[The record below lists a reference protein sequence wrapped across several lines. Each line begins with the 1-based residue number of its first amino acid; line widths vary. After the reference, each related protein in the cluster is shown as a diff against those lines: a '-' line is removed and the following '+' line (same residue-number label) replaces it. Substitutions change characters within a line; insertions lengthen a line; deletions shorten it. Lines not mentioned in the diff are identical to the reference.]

1 MKWVFLLF
9 CFFFFLTGLSANPQA
24 QTKKKDEP
32 PQKDHYYKDS
42 DDMDQ
47 HFEDTLEKNDSERRL
62 DDVRRRPK
70 KS

>member
-1 MKWVFLLF
+1 MKRFFFIISLF
-9 CFFFFLTGLSANPQA
+9 CFLSGLSANSLPQP
-24 QTKKKDEP
+24 KKKDEP

-70 KS
+70 KT